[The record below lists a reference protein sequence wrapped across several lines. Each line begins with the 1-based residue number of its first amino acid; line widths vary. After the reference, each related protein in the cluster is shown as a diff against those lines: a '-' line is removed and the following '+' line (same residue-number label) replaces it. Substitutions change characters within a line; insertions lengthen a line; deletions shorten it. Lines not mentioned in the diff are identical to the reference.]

1 MHKVKSWSER
11 SVNVLALLGEIAD
24 RAQTIKVE
32 QLDATFRFQLARMD
46 QTLTPVGE
54 SGLEFILR
62 KLPPIE
68 LRRRGRFADAARTD

>member
-1 MHKVKSWSER
+1 
-11 SVNVLALLGEIAD
+11 
-24 RAQTIKVE
+24 
-32 QLDATFRFQLARMD
+32 MD

-68 LRRRGRFADAARTD
+68 LRRGGRFADAARTD